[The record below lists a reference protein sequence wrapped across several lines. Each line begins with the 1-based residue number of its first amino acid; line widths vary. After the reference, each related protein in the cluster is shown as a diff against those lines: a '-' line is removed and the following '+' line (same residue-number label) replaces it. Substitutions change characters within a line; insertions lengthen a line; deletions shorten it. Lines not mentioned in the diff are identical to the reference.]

1 MIRSDVSFY
10 LSMVEITANMCS
22 RPLIMQIKNIKL
34 RKFLEKFISFL
45 ESKNSGCAVCLVS
58 ITAQDRAIF
67 CLSDHWEHGTYYWPE
82 RICKYPPMSV
92 FQSYIIDHNI
102 VWKSCLFF
110 CHQEVQLVS
119 VGSWSSLI
127 LWCQVLAKIW
137 TICFYWIQRCTELK

>member
-1 MIRSDVSFY
+1 MCTAIRFILVEVLCEINQEIWKIGINSFPGSNSSDVSFY

-67 CLSDHWEHGTYYWPE
+67 CLSDH
-82 RICKYPPMSV
+82 
-92 FQSYIIDHNI
+92 
-102 VWKSCLFF
+102 
-110 CHQEVQLVS
+110 
-119 VGSWSSLI
+119 
-127 LWCQVLAKIW
+127 
-137 TICFYWIQRCTELK
+137 